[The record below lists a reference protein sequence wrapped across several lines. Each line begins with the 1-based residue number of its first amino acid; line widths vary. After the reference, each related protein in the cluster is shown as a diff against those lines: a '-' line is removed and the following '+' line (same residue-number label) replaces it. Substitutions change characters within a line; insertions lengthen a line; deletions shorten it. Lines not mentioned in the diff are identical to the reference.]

1 MGISLAIQ
9 WLKCHTPNV
18 CVRGIQSPVGGTK
31 IFHADSTA
39 KKKKWLLYP
48 QRPTG
53 SYYIA

>member
-31 IFHADSTA
+31 IFRADSTA
-39 KKKKWLLYP
+39 KKKSGYCTHKDP
-48 QRPTG
+48 QGLT
-53 SYYIA
+53 I